1 MGSTGH
7 EVRQLQRRL
16 ASVWVYFGRI
26 DGRYDEEVRDAVA
39 RYQSWLHI
47 VADEEAEGAVVP
59 LGVAEPLGDAV
70 VGVAEG

>member
-1 MGSTGH
+1 MGSSGH

-47 VADEEAEGAVVP
+47 VGDPEGVYGP
-59 LGVAEPLGDAV
+59 ETRRNL
-70 VGVAEG
+70 EGNTPDV